1 MQNLT
6 LNTPSTQFARFFLI
20 GIRINHGGTPMHNDT
35 IKATEEIVSCSDNGQ
50 HPLVYISLKTGS
62 GQCQY
67 CGQKFVRISKSGAAE
82 KVAA

>member
-6 LNTPSTQFARFFLI
+6 LKASPTQFTRFFM
-20 GIRINHGGTPMHNDT
+20 GIQISHRGIPMRNDT
-35 IKATEEIVSCSDNGQ
+35 IKSIEDIVSCSDNGQ

-67 CGQKFVRISKSGAAE
+67 CGQKFIRISKPETTE